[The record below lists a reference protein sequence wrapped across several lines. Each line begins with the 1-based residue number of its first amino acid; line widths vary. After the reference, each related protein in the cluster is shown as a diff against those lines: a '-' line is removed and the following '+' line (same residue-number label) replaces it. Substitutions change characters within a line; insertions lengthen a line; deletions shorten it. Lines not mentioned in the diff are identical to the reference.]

1 MEDQKHSDNVYALL
15 NDMKTEICIS
25 NVNRENRGRGPGY
38 FCMGC
43 QRRLQAVLFTID
55 NYQSYFRHDAEA
67 VKNEPKCTYSDETY
81 RHKLGKE
88 ILQRLKSIRIPSLYK
103 YSTDKENP
111 RKYLLSESQFITASR
126 VINEHFL
133 YEDENGEICYSKD
146 KPVNKE
152 EELLIRPDVLFLDS
166 KDRPILIIELVATH
180 KPDRNKLIKLK
191 RLGINAVQVR
201 IPRNSP
207 EAIEMVFKQTTNT
220 HWIYNYVEE
229 NTEYLPISGSLVE
242 GISQV
247 DVEQKRFF
255 EETFLCRSAQ
265 IRNLIR
271 QIERLLESERYEQ
284 IVGDFES
291 EIQRVEENTRREQQ
305 RLDELRDQHS
315 ERGIEKHSERRKAF
329 RENRDRFQRYQR
341 ELEDRY
347 SKKRSE
353 LEGESTTVSGTI
365 AEIEFQLEELDS
377 RGETTRY
384 TIEEEQR
391 AMESLGRQIEF
402 VERDEERE
410 REQFEQSK
418 ADIERETGTEEE
430 AIDQIPIRVAEE
442 GERLEKDFRKRTES
456 LSEQIETTSFDE
468 EGVRRELSR
477 KYPQDREEYLDRIS
491 TGDYERKWYAAEF
504 NALGKIH
511 AAVKAYKV
519 SHEEHSRVMGRN

>member
-1 MEDQKHSDNVYALL
+1 MSKKTLNTYQFPDHLLREYHKLMSNKSDFLKKLSSADQRKLETLYDKLNVCWNRNGTNKLLETLNQKYSELRKIQEENNSDWTNYETSIASEELKNIRKDEKLL
-15 NDMKTEICIS
+15 EKTE
-25 NVNRENRGRGPGY
+25 
-38 FCMGC
+38 
-43 QRRLQAVLFTID
+43 T
-55 NYQSYFRHDAEA
+55 
-67 VKNEPKCTYSDETY
+67 
-81 RHKLGKE
+81 
-88 ILQRLKSIRIPSLYK
+88 
-103 YSTDKENP
+103 
-111 RKYLLSESQFITASR
+111 
-126 VINEHFL
+126 
-133 YEDENGEICYSKD
+133 
-146 KPVNKE
+146 
-152 EELLIRPDVLFLDS
+152 
-166 KDRPILIIELVATH
+166 
-180 KPDRNKLIKLK
+180 
-191 RLGINAVQVR
+191 
-201 IPRNSP
+201 
-207 EAIEMVFKQTTNT
+207 
-220 HWIYNYVEE
+220 
-229 NTEYLPISGSLVE
+229 
-242 GISQV
+242 
-247 DVEQKRFF
+247 
-255 EETFLCRSAQ
+255 
-265 IRNLIR
+265 
-271 QIERLLESERYEQ
+271 
-284 IVGDFES
+284 
-291 EIQRVEENTRREQQ
+291 
-305 RLDELRDQHS
+305 
-315 ERGIEKHSERRKAF
+315 
-329 RENRDRFQRYQR
+329 
-341 ELEDRY
+341 
-347 SKKRSE
+347 E